1 MCQRGRIKRVHRE
14 SRVATGGL
22 RSWAPG
28 LDSGRAVGTPQM
40 CPHVWTWGHWL
51 ALLEK
56 NQVSSLFSNIP
67 QIKKNL
73 RPDGLKAYGKKHKF

>member
-1 MCQRGRIKRVHRE
+1 MHRE